1 MNRNTRW
8 AAVAAVATA
17 AFAPAAPAAAAAP
30 QSYCFAKQAVAAGSW
45 VGTYAETG
53 ADGSCDPTGGARMES
68 QLTSQ
73 PRQTGNVLHI
83 TIVWRFYESDGDL
96 LFETEQAGIL
106 RLGDGDVVLN
116 GVVTAGERL
125 GARTHDKGYATD
137 AVGSY
142 AGVMRV
148 MG

>member
-1 MNRNTRW
+1 MRQTARW
-8 AAVAAVATA
+8 TA
-17 AFAPAAPAAAAAP
+17 AAALALGAVAPAAPAAAAGVD
-30 QSYCFAKQAVAAGSW
+30 SYCFAKRAVAEGSW
-45 VGTYAETG
+45 VGTYAEART
-53 ADGSCDPTGGARMES
+53 DGSCDPTGGARMES

-83 TIVWRFYESDGDL
+83 TIVWRFYEADGDL
-96 LFETEQAGIL
+96 LFETEQRGIL

-125 GARTHDKGYATD
+125 GARTHDEGHATD
-137 AVGSY
+137 ANGSY